1 MLVFLT
7 CFGMLK
13 QWGDRKWEARKLRK
27 QKRELKRSRR
37 NESSYDRAIK
47 GESFY
52 SVEPLYDEFVTNQQM
67 ELVDALR
74 KLFQKDLN
82 EFLKSFEDSSPVV
95 ASNRRSASVDSNLLD
110 VLVVEE
116 TTGP

>member
-1 MLVFLT
+1 
-7 CFGMLK
+7 MLK
-13 QWGDRKWEARKLRK
+13 QWGDRKWEARKQRK
-27 QKRELKRSRR
+27 QKGEVKRSRR
-37 NESSYDRAIK
+37 NESSYDRAVK

-52 SVEPLYDEFVTNQQM
+52 SVEPLYDEFVTNQRM
-67 ELVDALR
+67 ELVVALR
-74 KLFQKDLN
+74 QLFQKDLN
-82 EFLKSFEDSSPVV
+82 EFLKSFEDSSPIV